1 MEKETRVRYPESF
14 KRKVIEEYLATGCTK
29 TSLLIKYGIR
39 FTGAI
44 QTWIWQLGYHDA
56 HASGTH
62 RFACSIPII
71 VAGKDNDITNQA
83 QQLQT
88 RIKELERQLEDAQ
101 LRAEAYERII
111 EKAEKEL
118 KIPIRKKPNTK

>member
-1 MEKETRVRYPESF
+1 MEKVTKAHYTESF
-14 KRKVIEEYLATGCTK
+14 KRKVIEEYLARGCTK

-44 QTWIWQLGYHDA
+44 QTWICQLGYQDI

-62 RFACSIPII
+62 RFASLIPIT
-71 VAGKDNDITNQA
+71 VASKDAGIGNQA

-111 EKAEKEL
+111 DKAEKEL